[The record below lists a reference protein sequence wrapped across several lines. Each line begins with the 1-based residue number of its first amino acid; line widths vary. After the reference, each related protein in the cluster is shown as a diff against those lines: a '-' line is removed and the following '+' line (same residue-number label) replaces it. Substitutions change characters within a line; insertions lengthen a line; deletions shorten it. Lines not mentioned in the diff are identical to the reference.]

1 MPPITFI
8 PMKLANRTN
17 HFVEM
22 SQQLYKQ
29 LLLNTQDI
37 TISIGKKM
45 VKVNIRTVEMDPDEV
60 HIPENLFQ
68 LFHLPIQRYK
78 FHAIY
83 QENTQSLLVGPV
95 IGLVTDF
102 KKKGNEEPYFRSIH
116 SFCEELH
123 HGLSE
128 NGGFLYVFSYP
139 EFSSQG
145 YYFEGG
151 NWKAA
156 QLPLPDV
163 IYNRI
168 HSRKIEFGKEF
179 HLFRHRLAE
188 LNIPIFNDRFLSKW
202 EVHEHLIHEN
212 HLLAYIPDT
221 KLFTKDHLAAFA
233 TKYETVFIKPVHG
246 SQGRNI
252 FKLQKENDHF
262 TLESS
267 IKSQTDNKQVILS
280 FDKIYQHLK
289 PLLNNRIYI
298 IQQGIPLLTYQSRGM
313 DYRILC
319 HKSQQNN
326 WKATSVVARISAEDE
341 FVSNIARGG
350 EIMTPLNALKENMSI
365 SDAKWLISQM
375 KELAI
380 ETAMIIDRKSSG
392 ITGELGIDIG
402 IDQEGKPWI
411 IEVNSKPSKNFED
424 GQMKI
429 RPSAKA
435 IIKFCTKLAFD
446 STSEMED
453 S

>member
-1 MPPITFI
+1 MPPITII
-8 PMKLANRTN
+8 PIKSAN
-17 HFVEM
+17 FVEM
-22 SQQLYKQ
+22 SEQLYQQLMLDTKE
-29 LLLNTQDI
+29 I
-37 TISIGKKM
+37 SISIGKRM
-45 VKVNIRTVEMDPDEV
+45 VTIKIRSVEMNPDEI
-60 HIPENLFQ
+60 HFPENLYQ
-68 LFHLPIQRYK
+68 LFQLPIQRYK

-83 QENTQSLLVGPV
+83 QEKTHSLILGPV

-102 KKKGNEEPYFRSIH
+102 RNKGNEEPHFRSIH
-116 SFCEELH
+116 TFCEELH
-123 HGLSE
+123 HGLLE

-139 EFSSQG
+139 EFSDQG
-145 YYFEGG
+145 YYFEDGK
-151 NWKAA
+151 WKAA

-168 HSRKIEFGKEF
+168 HSRKIEFGKEY

-212 HLLAYIPDT
+212 HLLSYVPDT
-221 KLFTKDHLAAFA
+221 KLFSKDQLTRFA
-233 TKYETVFIKPVHG
+233 KSYKTVFIKPVHG

-252 FKLQKENDHF
+252 FKLQKKDDHF
-262 TLESS
+262 ILESS
-267 IKSQTDNKQVILS
+267 IKSQTVNKHVILS
-280 FDKIYQHLK
+280 IDEIYQHLR

-402 IDQEGKPWI
+402 IDQERKPWL

-424 GQMKI
+424 GQKKI

-446 STSEMED
+446 SGSEMED